1 MQMHLKMMK
10 QSGMVAPIAA
20 IVMMLRRQFDSNTSA
35 AYLPR
40 HGPAVCTFSLPAG
53 GVLIVVATDTF

>member
-1 MQMHLKMMK
+1 
-10 QSGMVAPIAA
+10 MVAPIAA